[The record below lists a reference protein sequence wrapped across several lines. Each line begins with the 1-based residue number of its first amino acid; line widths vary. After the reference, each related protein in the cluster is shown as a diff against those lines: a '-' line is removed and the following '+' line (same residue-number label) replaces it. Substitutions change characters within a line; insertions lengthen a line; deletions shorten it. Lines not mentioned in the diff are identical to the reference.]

1 MAAGRPKG
9 SKIEKSKDL
18 KKIKCS
24 NCKKELAQSNF
35 YSSNSPMFPEGRVN
49 ICKNCIQRIID
60 YTNME
65 SIYQVL
71 RTLDIPFY
79 YDAWESMKQKNP
91 KNPFGNYIRM
101 ANSGLNDFAG
111 ARWKDSIFESKKI
124 KNDDIN
130 TRTENKD
137 VISLDS
143 NELDRLKDK
152 FGEGYLDNEYRL
164 FEKKYQELRPSF
176 QLLTTMHE
184 ECLREYCIDKVKE
197 GLAKARGDFKEA
209 KEWAAMAKDVANSG
223 KLNPSQMSKADL
235 SGGLDT
241 FGQLAKMVG
250 QTDIG
255 ELLKILPKFIERPKD
270 KPDVTLWHYIN
281 YIRDIKGLP
290 ECEYKEIYEFY
301 NKRAK
306 EYESKMLDLENPS
319 DKEGDSNG

>member
-1 MAAGRPKG
+1 MTKNNT
-9 SKIEKSKDL
+9 KET
-18 KKIKCS
+18 KKIKCTGK
-24 NCKKELAQSNF
+24 CQRELAESNF
-35 YSSNSPMFPEGRVN
+35 YKSDSPIFPSGRVPL
-49 ICKNCIQRIID
+49 CKNCIKELINYD
-60 YTNME
+60 DME
-65 SIYQVL
+65 TIYQVL
-71 RTLDIPFY
+71 RTIDKPFY
-79 YDAWESMKQKNP
+79 YDYWQGCIEKNP
-91 KNPFGNYIRM
+91 KDSFGNYIRM
-101 ANSGLNDFAG
+101 ANSGINEFKG
-111 ARWKDSIFESKKI
+111 ARWNNSYFESKNNNSSNNLRAESK
-124 KNDDIN
+124 
-130 TRTENKD
+130 E

-290 ECEYKEIYEFY
+290 ECEYKEIYDFY

-306 EYESKMLDLENPS
+306 EYESKMSDLENPS